1 MWNKKI
7 IKYNNIENSILIFNM
22 DFFWLIEIIFVGI
35 LKKKLDGKWLILLRL
50 KIYVGNKGI
59 VIKCYYLRW

>member
-1 MWNKKI
+1 
-7 IKYNNIENSILIFNM
+7 M

-59 VIKCYYLRW
+59 VIKCYYLGW

>member
-35 LKKKLDGKWLILLRL
+35 LKKKIDGKWLILLRL

-59 VIKCYYLRW
+59 VI